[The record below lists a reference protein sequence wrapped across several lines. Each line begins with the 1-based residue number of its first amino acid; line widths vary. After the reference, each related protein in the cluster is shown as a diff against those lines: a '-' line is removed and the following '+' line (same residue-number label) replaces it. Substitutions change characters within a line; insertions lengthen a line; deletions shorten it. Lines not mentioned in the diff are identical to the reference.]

1 MVTVETF
8 RQMALSLP
16 DAIELP
22 HFDRASFRVNK
33 KIFATM
39 LEKDKTA
46 VLMFSPLQQSV
57 FCAFDKTIIYPVP
70 GGWGKKGCTIFE
82 LSKMKKAMLKDALG
96 VAYEEV
102 LAKSKVKSKNSKG
115 KNKN

>member
-16 DAIELP
+16 DVIELP

-33 KIFATM
+33 RIFATM
-39 LEKDKTA
+39 DEKKKIA
-46 VLMFSPLQQSV
+46 VLMFSPLEQSV

-70 GGWGKKGCTIFE
+70 GGWGLQGSTIFE
-82 LSKMKKAMLKDALG
+82 LTKVKKAMLKDALS
-96 VAYEEV
+96 VVYNEI
-102 LAKSKVKSKNSKG
+102 LNKTAKKK
-115 KNKN
+115 